1 MPFFMT
7 AVKKVNC
14 VRGWSSG
21 YILSFIYLPVW
32 NLISIMNNDM
42 SVNELHIL
50 KSDMIIGFLNLFQLW
65 ILPSMVG
72 GSVLYFLSVDR
83 WHCVAAWLYGSGLT
97 GLFITSTLFHTAA
110 WKISHRRCV
119 FVCVLGGRKC

>member
-1 MPFFMT
+1 MEFW
-7 AVKKVNC
+7 VH
-14 VRGWSSG
+14 
-21 YILSFIYLPVW
+21 LFIYLPVW
-32 NLISIMNNDM
+32 NLINIMNNDM

-83 WHCVAAWLYGSGLT
+83 WHRVAAWLYGSGLT

-110 WKISHRRCV
+110 WKISHLRCV